1 MANKQQT
8 AVEWA
13 FEQISNIDWKYLSDS
28 DRNDLFNQALKIE
41 REQKINAYNEGVE
54 SEYEYHINS
63 APRIT
68 AEQYYNQTYSLPDE
82 KPE

>member
-1 MANKQQT
+1 MSKAMANKQVT

-13 FEQISNIDWKYLSDS
+13 FEQISNIDWKHLSDS
-28 DRNDLFNQALKIE
+28 DRNDLFNQALQME
-41 REQKINAYNEGVE
+41 REQKINDYNEGVD

-68 AEQYYNQTYSLPDE
+68 AKQYYEQTYG
-82 KPE
+82 K